1 MLEIKPK
8 RDFIFIDEAGE
19 PGKITPYYIA
29 GLLHLTDVSLKNIN
43 IHLGAFRYF
52 GCIKRELTSTRLNK
66 LQKEQLLNILKL
78 SVDNKNFV
86 RATAVYVDKKDYQG
100 PYLKDD
106 FNPNYFRNLIIRKLL
121 EFHFQNN
128 KPQTKEIELIIDRFY
143 SSEEQE
149 QKLRNYLRTDRYDKL
164 PDFLHIIQA
173 DSRYVELLQIVDW
186 ISGSVKEKFF
196 THPERDFRDLFEFIS
211 IKKIMK

>member
-1 MLEIKPK
+1 MPEIKPK

-29 GLLHLTDVSLKNIN
+29 GLLHLTDVSLTNIN

-143 SSEEQE
+143 SSEELE

-211 IKKIMK
+211 VKKIMK